1 MKFFNHNKEIS
12 LLFFAFVFLT
22 IIAISSKVY
31 SNYLEKAQ
39 NKVFN
44 DLYNH
49 PLKVSN
55 TALKIQLNIHKI
67 HLVLHHIALSPNKEK
82 LEISID
88 QLEVLQEETY
98 DYFEIIKINILGEEG
113 RKILQETLTYFK
125 KWKSIQNNIMISSKN
140 NNFNKSIEILE
151 SDGDKYIL
159 RLTTEVSKLYKY
171 ANIKAV
177 SFKENSNE
185 IFDFQQN
192 INIYLTFFIL
202 IIFIIVAYFSISQ
215 LYSYLSKNRKLTNN
229 LKKKSKEFETIIKE
243 APNPIIL
250 HNEEGNVLMLN
261 KAWTDISGYT
271 QKEITTIDR
280 WVDSVYKDLD
290 TQKTVKK
297 HISGLYDIT
306 KKINEG
312 TFSFFTKNNKKV
324 TWQVSSSPLG
334 IIDGKRTI
342 ITSAMDITEL
352 KDKDEMIITQSRHAA
367 MGEMIGMIAHQWR
380 QPISIIAMDANN
392 MLVDIAL
399 DSFDVNTVES
409 YAKNITSQTQHLSQ
423 TIDDF
428 RNFFKPDKKILEV
441 NLSKIMDDTFVIVKD
456 SIKNNNIE
464 LITTFETE
472 RLIKAY
478 PRELMQVFV
487 NIITNAKDALIT
499 TKPKNPKINIRVYE
513 DEKYINT
520 EIFDNGGGVDIS
532 ILSKIFDP
540 YFSTKDEKNGTGL
553 GLYMCKMII
562 ENHLNGSIKVSNK
575 QEGACF
581 TIRLL
586 KNVEGKKENE

>member
-1 MKFFNHNKEIS
+1 MKFFNNKEIS
-12 LLFFAFVFLT
+12 LLFFAFIFLT
-22 IIAISSKVY
+22 IIAISSKIY

-67 HLVLHHIALSPNKEK
+67 HLLLHHIALNPNKEK
-82 LEISID
+82 LQTSIN
-88 QLEVLQEETY
+88 QLDILQEDTY
-98 DYFEIIKINILGEEG
+98 DYFEIININILGEEG
-113 RKILQETLTYFK
+113 QKILKETLDYFK

-140 NNFNKSIEILE
+140 NNFKKSIEILE
-151 SDGDKYIL
+151 SDGDKYVL
-159 RLTTEVSKLYKY
+159 RLTKEVSKLYKY

-177 SFKENSNE
+177 SFKKNSNE
-185 IFDFQQN
+185 IFDFQQT

-202 IIFIIVAYFSISQ
+202 ITFIMVAYFSISQ
-215 LYSYLSKNRKLTNN
+215 LYSYISKNRKLTNN
-229 LKKKSKEFETIIKE
+229 LKKKSKEFETMIQE

-250 HNEEGNVLMLN
+250 HNEDGDVIMLN
-261 KAWTDISGYT
+261 KAWADISGYK
-271 QKEITTIDR
+271 QEEITTIDR
-280 WVDSVYKDLD
+280 WVVSVYKDVD
-290 TQKTVKK
+290 TQKVVKK
-297 HISGLYDIT
+297 HIASLYNIT

-312 TFSFFTKNNKKV
+312 TFSFLTKNNKEV
-324 TWQVSSSPLG
+324 TWQISSSPLG
-334 IIDGKRTI
+334 VINGKKTV

-352 KDKDEMIITQSRHAA
+352 KDKDEMLITQSRHAA

-380 QPISIIAMDANN
+380 QPIAIIAMDANN

-399 DSFDVNTVES
+399 DCFDVNKVES
-409 YAKNITSQTQHLSQ
+409 YAKSITSQTQHLSK

-428 RNFFKPDKKILEV
+428 RNFFKPDKEISEV
-441 NLSKIMDDTFVIVKD
+441 DMSKIMDDTFVIVKD
-456 SIKNNNIE
+456 SLKNNNIE
-464 LITTFETE
+464 LITSFETDK
-472 RLIKAY
+472 LIKAY

-499 TKPKNPKINIRVYE
+499 HKPKNPIINIRVYE
-513 DEKYINT
+513 DEEYINT
-520 EIFDNGGGVDIS
+520 EIFDNGGGIDIG

-540 YFSTKDEKNGTGL
+540 YFSTKDNKNGTGL
-553 GLYMCKMII
+553 GLYMSKMII
-562 ENHLNGSIKVSNK
+562 ENHLNGSIEVSNK

-586 KNVEGKKENE
+586 KDKEGKQENE